1 MIYLETDGVGRYNIE
16 IDDVP
21 DMLRG
26 LGELLFMAQD
36 SSISMEDRTLHLIDY
51 LCESIAHDVEADL
64 KRREVKK

>member
-26 LGELLFMAQD
+26 LGELLFMAQG

-51 LCESIAHDVEADL
+51 LCKSIAHDVEADL